1 LDGGYHIGRCWACE
15 FQFKKFR
22 LDDLDLSC
30 TEALPS
36 HFRTPVKNRVS
47 APMNGMMNPMTLP
60 SAGSKMNSAW
70 ALQMRASTMEE
81 PVRLIQ
87 TLTGAILGNG
97 GWVLSRGA
105 NDSGLINMLFEFE
118 RQSCVDMYTV
128 LIAVGLELSQLAH
141 LRFTELCQCT
151 RSHFEDCCDEIVSVD
166 LEIHSF
172 SVETSAVRH
181 NASEAA

>member
-1 LDGGYHIGRCWACE
+1 MVGCRTRE
-15 FQFKKFR
+15 FQFKKFGR
-22 LDDLDLSC
+22 DNLDVSR
-30 TEALPS
+30 TEAVTS
-36 HFRTPVKNRVS
+36 HFWTPVKNR
-47 APMNGMMNPMTLP
+47 AAGPMNGEMNPMTLP
-60 SAGSKMNSAW
+60 PAGSKMNSAW

-151 RSHFEDCCDEIVSVD
+151 RSHFEDCGDEIVSVD

-172 SVETSAVRH
+172 SVETNAVRR